1 MLIGFLAIFIILF
14 LALIIQDEDVVKIL
28 ISFAVVVLFVIIGIA
43 INNPSAMDVYACKTT
58 MEYTIVDGVKVD
70 STVVYKNK

>member
-14 LALIIQDEDVVKIL
+14 LALIIQDEDVVQIL

-43 INNPSAMDVYACKTT
+43 INNPSAMDVYAGKTT

-70 STVVYKNK
+70 STVVYKKK